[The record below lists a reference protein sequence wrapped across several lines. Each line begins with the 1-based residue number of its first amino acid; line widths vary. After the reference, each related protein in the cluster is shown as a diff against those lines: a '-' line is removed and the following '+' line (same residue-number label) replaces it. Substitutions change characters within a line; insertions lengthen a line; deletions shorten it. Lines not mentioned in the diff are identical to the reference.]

1 MKYSDEEIY
10 LMKKD
15 KFLKSVIQK
24 NNSITFKPSKTS
36 YFHSMINIVISQ
48 FISTT
53 AAAAIS
59 KKILIHFKTNTFT
72 PSQFINLSIKEIKSL
87 GLFKTKSKSIKEISS
102 IFYES
107 SLAYMLNSFSEADLD
122 EILLSIYGVGPWSLQ
137 MFKLFRLGYTDIFSS
152 KDAALRKGM
161 EVAGMINSNSPE
173 DAYEKY
179 SEKWIPYRSI
189 ASIHLWSSIN

>member
-24 NNSITFKPSKTS
+24 NNSITIKPSKTS

-72 PSQFINLSIKEIKSL
+72 PSQFINLSTKEIKSL
-87 GLFKTKSKSIKEISS
+87 GLSTNKSKSIKEISR
-102 IFYES
+102 IFHES
-107 SLAYMLNSFSEADLD
+107 NLSYKLNSFSEADLD
-122 EILLSIYGVGPWSLQ
+122 EVLLSIYGVGPWSLQ
-137 MFKLFRLGYTDIFSS
+137 MFKLFKLGYTDIFSS
-152 KDAALRKGM
+152 KDAALRKAM
-161 EVAGMINSNSPE
+161 EMAGMVKPNSPE
-173 DAYEKY
+173 VDYDKY
-179 SEKWIPYRSI
+179 SKKWVPYRSI
-189 ASIHLWSSIN
+189 ASIHLWASLN

>member
-15 KFLKSVIQK
+15 KLLKSVIQK
-24 NNSITFKPSKTS
+24 NNSITFKLSKTS

-59 KKILIHFKTNTFT
+59 KKILIHFKANTFT

-87 GLFKTKSKSIKEISS
+87 GLSTNKSKSIKDISR

-107 SLAYMLNSFSEADLD
+107 NLSYKLNSIPEADLD
-122 EILLSIYGVGPWSLQ
+122 EMLLSIYGVGPWSLQ
-137 MFKLFRLGYTDIFSS
+137 MFKLFKLGYTDIFSS
-152 KDAALRKGM
+152 KDAALRKAM
-161 EVAGMINSNSPE
+161 EMAGMVKPNSPE
-173 DAYEKY
+173 ADYDKY
-179 SEKWIPYRSI
+179 SEKWAPYRSI
-189 ASIHLWSSIN
+189 ASIHLWASLN

>member
-24 NNSITFKPSKTS
+24 NNSITIKPSKTS

-87 GLFKTKSKSIKEISS
+87 GLSTNKSKSIKEISR
-102 IFYES
+102 IFHES
-107 SLAYMLNSFSEADLD
+107 NLSYKLNSFSEPDLD
-122 EILLSIYGVGPWSLQ
+122 EMLLSIYGVGPWSLQ
-137 MFKLFRLGYTDIFSS
+137 MFKLFKLGYTDIFSS
-152 KDAALRKGM
+152 KDAALRKAM
-161 EVAGMINSNSPE
+161 EMAGMVKPNSPE
-173 DAYEKY
+173 VDYDKY
-179 SEKWIPYRSI
+179 SKKWVPYRSI
-189 ASIHLWSSIN
+189 ASMHLWASLN

>member
-59 KKILIHFKTNTFT
+59 KKILIQFKTNTFT

-87 GLFKTKSKSIKEISS
+87 GLSTNKSKSIKEISS

-107 SLAYMLNSFSEADLD
+107 NLAYKLNSFSEADLD
-122 EILLSIYGVGPWSLQ
+122 EMLLSIYGVGPWSLQ
-137 MFKLFRLGYTDIFSS
+137 MFKLFKLGYTDIFSS
-152 KDAALRKGM
+152 KDAALRKAM
-161 EVAGMINSNSPE
+161 EMAGMVKPNSPE
-173 DAYEKY
+173 VDYDKY
-179 SEKWIPYRSI
+179 SKKWVPYRSI
-189 ASIHLWSSIN
+189 ASIHLWASLN

>member
-24 NNSITFKPSKTS
+24 NNSITIKPSKTS

-59 KKILIHFKTNTFT
+59 KKILIHFKTNAFT

-87 GLFKTKSKSIKEISS
+87 GLSTNKSKSIKEISR
-102 IFYES
+102 IFHES
-107 SLAYMLNSFSEADLD
+107 NLSYKLNSFSEADLD
-122 EILLSIYGVGPWSLQ
+122 EVLLSIYGVGPWSLQ
-137 MFKLFRLGYTDIFSS
+137 MFKLFKLGYTDIFSS
-152 KDAALRKGM
+152 KDAALRKAM
-161 EVAGMINSNSPE
+161 EMAGMVKPNSPE
-173 DAYEKY
+173 VDYDKY
-179 SEKWIPYRSI
+179 SKKWVPYRSI
-189 ASIHLWSSIN
+189 ASIHLWASLN

>member
-59 KKILIHFKTNTFT
+59 KKILIQFKTNTFT

-87 GLFKTKSKSIKEISS
+87 GLSTNKSKSIKEISR
-102 IFYES
+102 IFHES
-107 SLAYMLNSFSEADLD
+107 NLSYKLNSFSEADLD
-122 EILLSIYGVGPWSLQ
+122 EVLLSIYGVGPWSLQ
-137 MFKLFRLGYTDIFSS
+137 MFKLFKLGYTDIFSS
-152 KDAALRKGM
+152 KDAALRKAM
-161 EVAGMINSNSPE
+161 EMAGMVKPNSPE
-173 DAYEKY
+173 VDYDKY
-179 SEKWIPYRSI
+179 SKKWVPYRSI
-189 ASIHLWSSIN
+189 ASIHLWASLN

>member
-24 NNSITFKPSKTS
+24 NNSISFKPSKTS

-48 FISTT
+48 FISTA

-87 GLFKTKSKSIKEISS
+87 GLSTNKSKSIKEISS
-102 IFYES
+102 IFFES
-107 SLAYMLNSFSEADLD
+107 NLAYKLNSFSEADLD

-137 MFKLFRLGYTDIFSS
+137 MFKLFKLGYTDIFSS
-152 KDAALRKGM
+152 KDAALRKAM
-161 EVAGMINSNSPE
+161 EMAGMVKPNSPE
-173 DAYEKY
+173 ADYDKY
-179 SEKWIPYRSI
+179 SEKWVPYRSI
-189 ASIHLWSSIN
+189 ASIHLWASLN

>member
-24 NNSITFKPSKTS
+24 NNSITIKPSKTS

-59 KKILIHFKTNTFT
+59 KKILIHFKTNAFT

-87 GLFKTKSKSIKEISS
+87 GLSTNKSKSIKEISR
-102 IFYES
+102 IFHES
-107 SLAYMLNSFSEADLD
+107 NLSYKLNSFSEADLD
-122 EILLSIYGVGPWSLQ
+122 EVLLSIYGVGPWSLQ
-137 MFKLFRLGYTDIFSS
+137 MFKLFKLGYTDIFSS
-152 KDAALRKGM
+152 KDAALRKAM
-161 EVAGMINSNSPE
+161 EMAGMVKPNSPE
-173 DAYEKY
+173 VDYDKY
-179 SEKWIPYRSI
+179 SKKWVPYRSI
-189 ASIHLWSSIN
+189 ASMHLWASLN

>member
-15 KFLKSVIQK
+15 KLLKSVIQK
-24 NNSITFKPSKTS
+24 NNSITFKLSKTS

-87 GLFKTKSKSIKEISS
+87 GLSTNKSKSIKDISR

-107 SLAYMLNSFSEADLD
+107 NLSYKLNSIPEADLD
-122 EILLSIYGVGPWSLQ
+122 EMLLSIYGVGPWSLQ
-137 MFKLFRLGYTDIFSS
+137 MFKLFKLGYTDIFSS
-152 KDAALRKGM
+152 KDAALRKAM
-161 EVAGMINSNSPE
+161 EMAGMVKPNSPE
-173 DAYEKY
+173 ADYDKY
-179 SEKWIPYRSI
+179 SEKWAPYRSI
-189 ASIHLWSSIN
+189 ASIHLWASLN